1 MARWPLIFEDV
12 YKISTRSMRLNCSHP
27 FIADRNKFWL
37 IKVVFLRVIALVC
50 FIFLLNSIIC
60 HDVKAKKYTEAIKN
74 GIMAIVAMTVTF
86 KHGILVHR
94 HRSIKDLIKLI
105 DRDYKL
111 AEDLSSEERNIVLYY
126 VEKGVQICRFW
137 LVAAGLTSLMFPIKA
152 LVLMA
157 QHCLKDECALIPM
170 FDFTYPKVI
179 NEYKDILSVYC
190 ATFLL
195 CISFD
200 LYSMSVYIGFDPLV
214 PIFMLHTCGQL
225 DLVSRNLSKALKEA
239 STTQEKKENLKRI
252 NLKLVEIYRFVKNV
266 QKIFVILYEFNMKT
280 TTFLIPFSAFQ
291 IVESL
296 RNKEITIEFISFFF
310 GAILHFYVPC
320 YYSNLLMVKSES
332 LRQAIYA
339 CGWEMESDIQIR
351 KTILLMLTRT
361 SAPLVIKT
369 VFYPICLDTFAE
381 MARQAYGIYNIMNAA
396 WV

>member
-1 MARWPLIFEDV
+1 MARWPLKFEEV
-12 YKISTRSMRLNCSHP
+12 YKISTRYMRLNNSHP
-27 FIADRNKFWL
+27 FIADRNRFWL
-37 IKVVFLRVIALVC
+37 IKIIFFRVIALVC
-50 FIFLLNSIIC
+50 FIFLVNSIIN
-60 HDVKAKKYTEAIKN
+60 HDVKAKRYTEAIKN
-74 GIMAIVAMTVTF
+74 GIMAIVAVTVTF
-86 KHGILVHR
+86 KHGILVQR
-94 HRSIKDLIKLI
+94 YRSIKNLISSI

-111 AEDLSSEERNIVLYY
+111 AEDLSDDEKNIVLYY

-137 LVAAGLTSLMFPIKA
+137 LVAAGLTSLMFPLKA
-152 LVLMA
+152 LALMA
-157 QHCLKDECALIPM
+157 YHCLKDECVLIPM
-170 FDFTYPKVI
+170 FDFTYPKGI
-179 NEYKDILSVYC
+179 NEYKDVLSVYC

-195 CISFD
+195 CFSFD
-200 LYSMSVYIGFDPLV
+200 IYSMSVYIGFDPLV

-225 DLVSRNLSKALKEA
+225 HLISRNLSKALSEA
-239 STTQEKKENLKRI
+239 STTQEKKEKLKRI

-296 RNKEITIEFISFFF
+296 RHKEITLEFISFFF
-310 GAILHFYVPC
+310 GAILHFYIPC

-332 LRQAIYA
+332 LRQAIYT

-361 SAPLVIKT
+361 SAPLVMKT

-396 WV
+396 WG